1 MRNPSRHP
9 GSTNQIIDAR
19 LGFGDFSGGSA
30 DREQDDERAQRLED
44 LLRAGL
50 KTQGELN
57 HFLGDSSK
65 EGLMPDPEVAR
76 NKANV
81 AGFFEGVFNEGNMAL
96 IDQMIGPGYTYNG
109 QPTTAAGTKQWAMG
123 LRQAF
128 PDLHF
133 TVDEILGEGD
143 KVAIRWTMVGTD
155 PKTMQKMTTSG
166 TNIITNNA
174 QGQAIANWQN
184 GGTMQ
189 SLAPVNPPSSGTT
202 TAGK

>member
-1 MRNPSRHP
+1 MS
-9 GSTNQIIDAR
+9 
-19 LGFGDFSGGSA
+19 L
-30 DREQDDERAQRLED
+30 DD
-44 LLRAGL
+44 
-50 KTQGELN
+50 
-57 HFLGDSSK
+57 
-65 EGLMPDPEVAR
+65 VAR
-76 NKANV
+76 NKENV
-81 AGFFEGVFNEGNMAL
+81 AQFFDGVFNKGNLAL
-96 IDQMIGPGYTYNG
+96 IERMIGPGYTYNG
-109 QPTTAAGTKQWAMG
+109 QPTSAEGTKQWAMG

-133 TVDEILGEGD
+133 TVDEILGEGE

-155 PKTMQKMTTSG
+155 AKTNQKMTTSG

-189 SLAPVNPPSSGTT
+189 SLAPVNPPASGTT

>member
-1 MRNPSRHP
+1 MS
-9 GSTNQIIDAR
+9 
-19 LGFGDFSGGSA
+19 L
-30 DREQDDERAQRLED
+30 DD
-44 LLRAGL
+44 
-50 KTQGELN
+50 
-57 HFLGDSSK
+57 
-65 EGLMPDPEVAR
+65 VVR
-76 NKANV
+76 NKENV
-81 AGFFEGVFNEGNMAL
+81 SQFFDGVFNKGNLAL
-96 IDQMIGPGYTYNG
+96 IERMIGPGYTYNG
-109 QPTTAAGTKQWAMG
+109 QPTSAEGTKQWAMG

-133 TVDEILGEGD
+133 TVDEILGEGE

-155 PKTMQKMTTSG
+155 AKTNQKMTTSG

-189 SLAPVNPPSSGTT
+189 SLAPVNSPGSGTT